1 MTLNKAFVAGLACA
15 VGVCAFAAVEGNNT
29 AVVIRKDAVVST
41 TGWQYLAVPVRG
53 FDITGQGN
61 VKGIALADVLPP
73 AMYEAD
79 TQLTIENNATD
90 TGYLKNATYTLG
102 TVENAPAWVLD
113 GANVGTQLIAANA
126 RIWVKLPSEQSPAN
140 GLASLM
146 GDASATTAADAATAP
161 EETIFAGE
169 QNDVKFLVPEQ
180 VSGMVAFGNS
190 SSETVEIAHKNAE
203 GSVVAATG
211 APLLAQNPQAGDQLL
226 RIGNDRSS
234 YIYYT
239 YRVTPEGTGYWLCT
253 VKEDKF
259 ASQNLVIKP
268 YEIAPGEAFYYYR
281 AAAAN

>member
-1 MTLNKAFVAGLACA
+1 MTLNKAFVASLACA

-41 TGWQYLAVPVRG
+41 TRWQYLAVPVRG

-79 TQLTIENNATD
+79 TQLTIENNAPD
-90 TGYLKNATYTLG
+90 TGYLKNGTYTLG

-146 GDASATTAADAATAP
+146 GVASATSADAATAP
-161 EETIFAGE
+161 AETIFAGE
-169 QNDVKFLVPEQ
+169 QNDVDFLVPEQ
-180 VSGMVAFGNS
+180 VSGMVAFGNA
-190 SSETVEIAHKNAE
+190 SSETVGIAHKNAE
-203 GSVVAATG
+203 GTVEEATG
-211 APLLAQNPQAGDQLL
+211 TTQLVQNPQAGDQLL
-226 RIGNDRSS
+226 RIGHDRSG

-259 ASQNLVIKP
+259 ESQGLVIKP

>member
-1 MTLNKAFVAGLACA
+1 MTLNKAFVASLACA

-113 GANVGTQLIAANA
+113 GANVGTQLIAAKA

-140 GLASLM
+140 GLTSLM
-146 GDASATTAADAATAP
+146 GVASATSADAATAP

-169 QNDVKFLVPEQ
+169 QNDVGFLVPEQ

-211 APLLAQNPQAGDQLL
+211 ATLLAQNPQAGDQLL

-281 AAAAN
+281 AAAN

>member
-90 TGYLKNATYTLG
+90 TGYLTDGTYTLG

-113 GANVGTQLIAANA
+113 GVNVGTQLIAANA

-146 GDASATTAADAATAP
+146 GVASATSADAATAP
-161 EETIFAGE
+161 AETIFAGE
-169 QNDVKFLVPEQ
+169 QNDVDFLVPKQ
-180 VSGMVAFGNS
+180 VSGMVAFGNAS
-190 SSETVEIAHKNAE
+190 SNVVEIPHKDTT
-203 GSVVAATG
+203 GTVITATG
-211 APLLAQNPQAGDQLL
+211 ATQLSQNPQSGDQLL
-226 RIGNDRSS
+226 RIGNERTS
-234 YIYYT
+234 YVYYT

>member
-29 AVVIRKDAVVST
+29 AVVIRKAAVVSS

-53 FDITGQGN
+53 FDITGQGQ
-61 VKGIALADVLPP
+61 VKGVALADVLPP
-73 AMYEAD
+73 AMYDAG
-79 TQLTIENNATD
+79 TQLMVEGNETD
-90 TGYLKNATYTLG
+90 TGYLSNATYTLG
-102 TVENAPAWVLD
+102 TVGKSPAWVVD
-113 GANVGTQLIAANA
+113 GADVGRQLIAANA
-126 RIWVKLPSEQSPAN
+126 RVWVKIPEEQTANDVTN
-140 GLASLM
+140 GLFGVA
-146 GDASATTAADAATAP
+146 AATNTAAATVPA
-161 EETIFAGE
+161 ETIFAGE
-169 QNDVKFLVPEQ
+169 QNDVEFLVPDT

-190 SSETVEIAHKNAE
+190 SSETVGIAHKNAE
-203 GSVVAATG
+203 GTVEEATG
-211 APLLAQNPQAGDQLL
+211 TTQLVQDPQAGDQLL
-226 RIGNDRSS
+226 RIGHDRSG

-259 ASQNLVIKP
+259 ESQGLVIKP